1 MSDKNIKDIHLLL
14 QTKLIDWLDRYAREL
29 SHEHNRKITRSM
41 LVDSLVRREY
51 ERYTTIKNLN
61 KEMMNDLVMINIQN
75 IEESQWRS

>member
-1 MSDKNIKDIHLLL
+1 MSDKNIKDVHLLL
-14 QTKLIDWLDRYAREL
+14 QVKLIDLLDRYAREL
-29 SHEHNRKITRSM
+29 SHEHNRKIIRSM
-41 LVDSLVRREY
+41 LVDSFVRREY